1 MKRKMKVIYYGG
13 KVDRKL
19 DGKIEKALKT
29 IGCKRY
35 ASGCNRVKRERD
47 IAFEYEEKEEKKK

>member
-1 MKRKMKVIYYGG
+1 MRRQIKVVYYGR

-19 DGKIEKALKT
+19 DKKIEKALRT

-35 ASGCNRVKRERD
+35 ASGLNRVTEARD
-47 IAFEYEEKEEKKK
+47 ICFDYEEKEEKK